1 MNDKYLK
8 IALEKIPDKRALIH
22 LASKR
27 AKELA
32 KGERPLLRTEE
43 VNHLDIALLEISEGL
58 LNYELPI
65 EDDFDDFLS

>member
-43 VNHLDIALLEISEGL
+43 VNHYIKFVIVAVNWGRMDHT
-58 LNYELPI
+58 
-65 EDDFDDFLS
+65 